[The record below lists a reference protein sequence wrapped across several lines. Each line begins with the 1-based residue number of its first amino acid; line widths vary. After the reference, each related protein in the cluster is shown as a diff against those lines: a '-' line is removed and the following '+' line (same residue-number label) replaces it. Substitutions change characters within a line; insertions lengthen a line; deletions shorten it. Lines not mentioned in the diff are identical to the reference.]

1 MLYGACVDACV
12 FEEYFRGAKAMGIEL
27 DAEAYSIV
35 EFVIRALCKKPN
47 LSLSLVLLKEMTEM
61 GWIPS
66 MVRILVLLGLVM
78 CEAWEYGT
86 GIEA

>member
-12 FEEYFRGAKAMGIEL
+12 FEEYFRGAKAIGIEL

-35 EFVIRALCKKPN
+35 EFVVRALCKKPN
-47 LSLSLVLLKEMTEM
+47 LSLSLVLLKEITEM

-66 MVRILVLLGLVM
+66 MVRILVLLGFVI